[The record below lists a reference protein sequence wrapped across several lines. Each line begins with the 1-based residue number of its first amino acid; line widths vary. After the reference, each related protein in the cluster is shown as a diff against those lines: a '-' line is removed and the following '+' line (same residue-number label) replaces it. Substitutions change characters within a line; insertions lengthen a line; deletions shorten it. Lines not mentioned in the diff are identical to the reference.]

1 MHTYVHVI
9 VPFKFVQCIP
19 QLPGYTTTRVKSIKN
34 YVQKFEAEMNSEGI
48 CDDVVIGS
56 SSDFGRKL
64 KSNSCGADHGWGG
77 HFFIAGGSVK
87 GG

>member
-1 MHTYVHVI
+1 M
-9 VPFKFVQCIP
+9 K
-19 QLPGYTTTRVKSIKN
+19 
-34 YVQKFEAEMNSEGI
+34 SEGI
-48 CDDVVIGS
+48 CDDVVIVS

-77 HFFIAGGSVK
+77 HSFIAGGSVK